1 MSFLEDR
8 TMSKKSFID
17 SVEVKSPCTED
28 WEKMHGNDRVR
39 FCDHCAKD
47 VKNLSAVTRKE
58 AMRLVRASG
67 GNLCIRYM
75 QDPVTKRPL
84 FAEQLLQI
92 TRRTPSLAAG
102 VMTASMSLSTLT
114 YAQSESIPKP
124 FSEPVASCPDKA
136 INAEQAAIS
145 TGKIRGTVTDPNG
158 AVIPSAS
165 VTIAGIDANRGTSTD
180 SE

>member
-92 TRRTPSLAAG
+92 TRRAPSLAAG
-102 VMTASMSLSTLT
+102 VMSASMSLSTLS
-114 YAQSESIPKP
+114 YAQGGDSPLPGEA
-124 FSEPVASCPDKA
+124 PVNICPDQVT
-136 INAEQAAIS
+136 EAAKTNTVEVGASETTIVEKGRRNTAQS
-145 TGKIRGTVTDPNG
+145 T
-158 AVIPSAS
+158 
-165 VTIAGIDANRGTSTD
+165 
-180 SE
+180 